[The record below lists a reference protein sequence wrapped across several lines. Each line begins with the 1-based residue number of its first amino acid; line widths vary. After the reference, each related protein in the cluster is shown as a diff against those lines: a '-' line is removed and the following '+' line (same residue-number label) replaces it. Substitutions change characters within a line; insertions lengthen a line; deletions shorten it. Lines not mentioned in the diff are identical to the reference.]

1 MSVVVDYEG
10 DHVLV
15 CKGAVEEIYARCTR
29 YQIGDEVYPL
39 IDMMRENLFEEVE
52 RLNKDGY
59 RVLGIAYREFPREKT
74 TYAVADESELIL
86 LGYIGFFDPPK
97 DSAHEALMLLRKAGV
112 QIKVLT
118 GDNGLV
124 TGKVCRDVGMEPER
138 IVTAARNYHAHD
150 PG

>member
-10 DHVLV
+10 DHVLI
-15 CKGAVEEIYARCTR
+15 CKGAVEEIYSCCSH

-74 TYAVADESELIL
+74 AYTVADESELIL
-86 LGYIGFFDPPK
+86 LGYTAFFDPPK
-97 DSAHEALMLLRKAGV
+97 DSAAEALELLKKAGV
-112 QIKVLT
+112 RVKVLT

-124 TGKVCRDVGMEPER
+124 AHKVCRDVGIEPGR
-138 IVTAARNYHAHD
+138 IVSGAESRA
-150 PG
+150 